1 MRTAVKSK
9 NESNKLGELVNS
21 NRGTRTKQQYG
32 AGLQKYVC
40 RETFLGK
47 AGLLFARGMS
57 ARKIVVRLLRAKVLS
72 I

>member
-21 NRGTRTKQQYG
+21 NRGTRTKRQRE

-40 RETFLGK
+40 RGTFLGE
-47 AGLLFARGMS
+47 AGLVFARGMS
-57 ARKIVVRLLRAKVLS
+57 VRNIVVRLSRAKVLS